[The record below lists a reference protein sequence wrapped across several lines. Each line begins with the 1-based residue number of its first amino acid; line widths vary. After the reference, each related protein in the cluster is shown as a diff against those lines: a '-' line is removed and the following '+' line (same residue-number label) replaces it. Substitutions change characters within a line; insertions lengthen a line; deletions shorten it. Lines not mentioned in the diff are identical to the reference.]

1 MGLTL
6 LVNWF
11 AWDKFKCVAI
21 CMINDKS
28 PEGRIEN
35 RHGPR
40 GYRLKHGPRAKDVKF
55 VINVFTIFTVFW
67 KKMYFSRQKNADDL
81 FLVIYPKIKEI
92 THFSSESANN
102 WKNRLDIWPPGP
114 LSWNRAPRQCT
125 PWPLSDIDYLCTI
138 IIIWAAHVQRI
149 EIN

>member
-1 MGLTL
+1 
-6 LVNWF
+6 
-11 AWDKFKCVAI
+11 
-21 CMINDKS
+21 MINDKS

-102 WKNRLDIWPPGP
+102 LKKSFRHLASPDLYHETGPRGSVPPD
-114 LSWNRAPRQCT
+114 LS
-125 PWPLSDIDYLCTI
+125 LIYLCTI
-138 IIIWAAHVQRI
+138 III
-149 EIN
+149 